1 MRTSCEHFCL
11 LSFLWMLN
19 DVILFLYCRLSD
31 VLSSINNRPPPVS
44 SHFYRVPSPQLP
56 STPYTM
62 NIKLELGSFDDVV
75 KSSPLC
81 SPRRGDPNVV
91 CSSQP
96 GQMDIAER
104 LSNLQVTLSYLSSSM
119 KNTRTI

>member
-1 MRTSCEHFCL
+1 M
-11 LSFLWMLN
+11 MN

-44 SHFYRVPSPQLP
+44 SHFYRVPSHQLP